1 MSFAAD
7 VEREA
12 RAALA
17 RGDEALACRQLESLL
32 LAHPEC
38 YAQRCLLGL
47 IHQQAGRL
55 AEARVAYEA
64 ARAIAPPSYELQYNL
79 GQVYLGLGEPS
90 LATSAFVAALAVA
103 PDDLPALDALAVA
116 YQAAGDLN
124 AALDCFERLLR
135 RDPKHVAAYVGMA
148 GVFSDHGWSDD
159 ARRSLETALS
169 IAPDDLSSLNLLGIL
184 HLRAGDYPMAASL
197 FERAIAVCP
206 GDAGLLRNLAM
217 SRAAQG
223 DHAACGALCDAAL
236 ALAPDDPDVHF
247 TRASHL
253 LLTGQLAEGWREYE
267 YRWATREGAGAVKRP
282 PSRLPRWSG
291 EALVRAES
299 ALLVYSEQG
308 FGDAIQFAR
317 YLPLATSR
325 FGRVGFVVKPPL
337 RALFARSFAGE
348 VEVFDAPPDETAWTH
363 HCPLLSLPLAFG
375 TTLATIPAEV
385 PYLTPCPTAVAQWRA
400 RLASLPGAKVGVN
413 WTTGKR
419 AVHKQSFE
427 LALRELA
434 PLFALPG
441 ISWVSLSKEP
451 LGEADAATLAAW
463 SVHDWRDEL
472 VDFDATAALIAGL
485 DLVISVDTAVV
496 HLAGAMARPTW
507 LLNRAESEWRWLLD
521 RDDSPWYPTMR
532 LFRQQVPRC
541 WDVPIAAV
549 RDALASQLSE
559 GDI

>member
-1 MSFAAD
+1 MSFAAE

-17 RGDEALACRQLESLL
+17 RGEEALACRQLESLL

-64 ARAIAPPSYELQYNL
+64 ARAIAPPSYALQYSL

-90 LATSAFVAALAVA
+90 LATAAFVAALAVA

-159 ARRSLETALS
+159 ARHSLETALS
-169 IAPDDLSSLNLLGIL
+169 IAPDDVSALNLLGIL

-267 YRWATREGAGAVKRP
+267 YRWATREGAGTDKRP

-299 ALLVYSEQG
+299 ALLVYSEHG

-325 FGRVGFVVKPPL
+325 FGRVGFVVKSPL
-337 RALFARSFAGE
+337 CALFARSFAGE
-348 VEVFDAPPDETAWTH
+348 VEVFDSPPDETAWTH

-385 PYLTPCPTAVAQWRA
+385 PYLTPCPTAVAQKKA
-400 RLASLPGAKVGVN
+400 R
-413 WTTGKR
+413 
-419 AVHKQSFE
+419 
-427 LALRELA
+427 
-434 PLFALPG
+434 
-441 ISWVSLSKEP
+441 
-451 LGEADAATLAAW
+451 
-463 SVHDWRDEL
+463 
-472 VDFDATAALIAGL
+472 
-485 DLVISVDTAVV
+485 
-496 HLAGAMARPTW
+496 
-507 LLNRAESEWRWLLD
+507 
-521 RDDSPWYPTMR
+521 
-532 LFRQQVPRC
+532 
-541 WDVPIAAV
+541 
-549 RDALASQLSE
+549 
-559 GDI
+559 